1 MNLNQVTI
9 PVLNVAKSIS
19 FYQLI
24 GLKLIVHSHDRYARF
39 ECTPN
44 GSTLSLHLVDEIA
57 SGEKSIIYFE
67 REDLDEYVE
76 NLITKGVKFEQL
88 PIDQSWLWREAKL
101 FDLDMNPIIIY
112 KAGENRIKPPW
123 KL

>member
-88 PIDQSWLWREAKL
+88 PIDQSWLCREAKL